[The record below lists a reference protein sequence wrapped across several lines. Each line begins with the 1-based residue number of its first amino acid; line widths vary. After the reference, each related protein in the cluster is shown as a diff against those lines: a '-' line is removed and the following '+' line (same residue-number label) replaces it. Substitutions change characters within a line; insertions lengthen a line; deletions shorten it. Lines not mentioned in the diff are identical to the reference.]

1 MPALTSLAERAAD
14 LCSNPTWAEHP
25 GMTPVLALVQELA
38 AQCQQQAAYLLHLG
52 DEHVQSQ
59 QELACLREENADP
72 SRQLH
77 RHSGNS
83 GQPPSQDILRKPSPS
98 AAHPRPNGGRQSRQ
112 TSGQPGHQNKTLQ
125 AIPSKDVHQ
134 VANHWPPVCRDCGL
148 ARPHQD
154 DGLPLRR
161 QVYNLPEPQP
171 LTVTEHVTYCVV
183 CPVCHTRPK
192 ASFPDGVTAPTQYGS
207 GLAAASSYLRYQQH
221 LPVARLRKLL
231 CDLFGVHLATGTV
244 ENLCLRVVH
253 GLLLHLKA
261 LKQAALALPLACL
274 VETSLRVD
282 GCLVWLHTLCIDQVT
297 YYGNLPYE
305 VMHAFCQAHLLRN
318 LEEVFEQEGEENR
331 WAAAMQALQ
340 RESQEMPLTWF
351 GQHQQVDPYPGLE
364 GLKALR
370 TALLDPVID
379 PYENQAPPYKGGP
392 SPWSQPSSGP
402 VPGPGGLS
410 VALSAAGRVLN
421 LQPGGVGPAR
431 DWPADEVLGMLPHQR
446 PGQALHR

>member
-25 GMTPVLALVQELA
+25 GMMPVLALVQELA

-72 SRQLH
+72 RRQLH
-77 RHSGNS
+77 RHSGN
-83 GQPPSQDILRKPSPS
+83 
-98 AAHPRPNGGRQSRQ
+98 
-112 TSGQPGHQNKTLQ
+112 SGQPGHQNKTLQ

-148 ARPHQD
+148 ARPHQA

-161 QVYNLPEPQP
+161 QVYNLPEPRP

-207 GLAAASSYLRYQQH
+207 DLAAVSSYLRYQQH

-282 GCLVWLHTLCIDQVT
+282 GCLVWLHTL
-297 YYGNLPYE
+297 
-305 VMHAFCQAHLLRN
+305 
-318 LEEVFEQEGEENR
+318 
-331 WAAAMQALQ
+331 
-340 RESQEMPLTWF
+340 
-351 GQHQQVDPYPGLE
+351 
-364 GLKALR
+364 
-370 TALLDPVID
+370 
-379 PYENQAPPYKGGP
+379 
-392 SPWSQPSSGP
+392 
-402 VPGPGGLS
+402 
-410 VALSAAGRVLN
+410 SA
-421 LQPGGVGPAR
+421 
-431 DWPADEVLGMLPHQR
+431 
-446 PGQALHR
+446 